1 VISVVLIV
9 HLFRC
14 GMCVCS
20 MLKELISDRLKA
32 LKIEIAPSRMRIRE
46 QYNDR
51 CTRIFDNHL
60 SMEYIKTNYFYL
72 LDRSLCVQDAGYDI
86 PESVI
91 TSGSSAW
98 LNTRHSYSIAMHLRM
113 QEHNSTLV
121 RVQQWHSS
129 TWQFDPIFE
138 LPVFEDTSCSGFA
151 AMVVSKHASGTVT
164 VRCAIVKP
172 TLTCACVV

>member
-91 TSGSSAW
+91 ASGASAW
-98 LNTRHSYSIAMHLRM
+98 LNTRHSYSIADALA
-113 QEHNSTLV
+113 NAGA
-121 RVQQWHSS
+121 QQHACPS
-129 TWQFDPIFE
+129 
-138 LPVFEDTSCSGFA
+138 A
-151 AMVVSKHASGTVT
+151 AMAFVDV
-164 VRCAIVKP
+164 AIRP
-172 TLTCACVV
+172 HI